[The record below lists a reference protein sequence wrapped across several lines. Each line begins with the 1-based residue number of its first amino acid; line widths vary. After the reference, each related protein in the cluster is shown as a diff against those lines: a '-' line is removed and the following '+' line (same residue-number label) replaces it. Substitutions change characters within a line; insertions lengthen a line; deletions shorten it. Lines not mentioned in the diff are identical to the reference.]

1 MRLSV
6 ASRDRP
12 NPTTYVKRNRYT
24 SKILRGP
31 HAFFSSI
38 PNSPTTPNPTHT
50 PRLCHRP
57 QGPVDNGPPVIQT
70 FDQRNL
76 QLYLLLLYQGVGTSP
91 PTGVSVLRAYGR
103 VHLAA
108 RLLSP
113 FRPARRRSAFRRET
127 AKGLTRFILVPYCCC
142 YLLYPH
148 YSCNG
153 EEAVVLSGA
162 AAGSAAQANA
172 ELLAAAVQ
180 WRGGT
185 RVAFHAALARPLRSI
200 RSSRH
205 VARVVQGRVG
215 DRRQAGGGGRGVRV
229 LRPQGA
235 QREQHWRRLRPG
247 RRAEAAPRG
256 RGGEGRGPAAGGGRA
271 RGLGRVGGDAL
282 RGARRGGA
290 GGARPRTRGG
300 AGGGRGRPPPPP
312 TAGTGGCRSSWSRTC
327 STSASSRAAAPA
339 PRRRRCARPSTR
351 TTCPATTTSRTP
363 STSRIWAPAS
373 P

>member
-1 MRLSV
+1 
-6 ASRDRP
+6 
-12 NPTTYVKRNRYT
+12 
-24 SKILRGP
+24 
-31 HAFFSSI
+31 
-38 PNSPTTPNPTHT
+38 
-50 PRLCHRP
+50 
-57 QGPVDNGPPVIQT
+57 VDNGPPVIQT

-127 AKGLTRFILVPYCCC
+127 AKGLTRFLLVPYCCC

-290 GGARPRTRGG
+290 RGRRRRAPRVPAAAGAAGHGPARHRRARGRRRPRQ
-300 AGGGRGRPPPPP
+300 GGGGVPARVRQLRALLLQHHGRRRRLGSGGRRRHKLRPPVHARRQGHLP
-312 TAGTGGCRSSWSRTC
+312 R
-327 STSASSRAAAPA
+327 RAAAELPGSRA
-339 PRRRRCARPSTR
+339 MAQRQGLHLEGQRADQRAGVLVRKPVQEVREQNLLRR
-351 TTCPATTTSRTP
+351 
-363 STSRIWAPAS
+363 
-373 P
+373 